1 MGVAEMD
8 SKTRVSLRSF
18 TLLLVG
24 IAAFI
29 LYIYLFNVDI
39 PKILGEMQRAN
50 PHFYLLALIASFL
63 DVFFFAVSWH
73 FLLLPLS
80 IKPRFR
86 KTFLFVW
93 VSLFIDLLIPA
104 EAVSGE
110 ISKIY
115 LMTRDHEEETG
126 KIVASLVVQ
135 RILGT
140 LVTTLTLVLGFLALF
155 MNQLLEGFILNLM
168 VLVTVGTAISLIFLV
183 LLCIKETWTLWLVDS
198 AIKFADYVTRG
209 RWKLQRLHEKAL
221 EATRMFHQAVKSYG
235 MKPESLLPPIAAYI
249 LAWISNIFV
258 FYFVFLSLSLEYHQ
272 ISWSGLMVTSAILVA
287 IKAVPLGVPFEVGL
301 PEITMSTL
309 FFFLVVR
316 NMQVCITATILI
328 RILTVWVRF
337 LIGFLAQQALGIH
350 ALATLST
357 EGLIE
362 ETSEKDSQ

>member
-1 MGVAEMD
+1 MN
-8 SKTRVSLRSF
+8 SKTWLSLRAF

-29 LYIYLFNVDI
+29 IYIYLFNVDL
-39 PKILGEMQRAN
+39 PKILGEIQRAN

-80 IKPRFR
+80 IKPHFR

-93 VSLFIDLLIPA
+93 VSLFVDLLIPA

-110 ISKIY
+110 ISKVY
-115 LMTRDHEEETG
+115 LMARNYEKETG
-126 KIVASLVVQ
+126 KIVASLVIQ

-168 VLVTVGTAISLIFLV
+168 FLVTVGTTISLIFLV
-183 LLCIKETWTLWLVDS
+183 LLCVKEKWTLLIVDS
-198 AIKFADYVTRG
+198 IIKLADYITKG
-209 RWKLQRLHEKAL
+209 RWKLQELHERAL
-221 EATRMFHQAVKSYG
+221 EATRMFHQAVRSYG
-235 MKPESLLPPIAAYI
+235 MKPKSLLPPIAAYI

-258 FYFVFLSLSLEYHQ
+258 FYFVFLSLGYYQ

-309 FFFLVVR
+309 FFFLVVQ

-337 LIGFLAQQALGIH
+337 LIGFIAQQALGIH

-357 EGLIE
+357 EG
-362 ETSEKDSQ
+362 

>member
-39 PKILGEMQRAN
+39 PKILGEMQRTN

-63 DVFFFAVSWH
+63 DVLFFAVSWH

-110 ISKIY
+110 ISKVY
-115 LMTRDHEEETG
+115 LMARDYEEETG

-140 LVTTLTLVLGFLALF
+140 LITTLTLVLGFLALF
-155 MNQLLEGFILNLM
+155 MNHLLEGFILNLM
-168 VLVTVGTAISLIFLV
+168 VLVTVGTAISLIILV
-183 LLCIKETWTLWLVDS
+183 LLCVKETWTLRIVDS
-198 AIKFADYVTRG
+198 VIKLADYITRG
-209 RWKLQRLHEKAL
+209 RWKLQKLHKKAL
-221 EATRMFHQAVKSYG
+221 EATRVFHQAVKSYG

-258 FYFVFLSLSLEYHQ
+258 FYFVFLSLEYHQ

-337 LIGFLAQQALGIH
+337 LIGFLAQQALGIQ
-350 ALATLST
+350 ALATLNT

-362 ETSEKDSQ
+362 ESPEKDSQ